1 MDNKKYIGSG
11 KAHNQFDSITVT
23 VDLAKAS
30 DAMFTT
36 ENGTYLRF
44 VVTKRQQADQYGKT
58 HACFFIPRTHD
69 EAPEP
74 APEKKKRRQKKD
86 HLSPSA

>member
-1 MDNKKYIGSG
+1 MDSKKYIGSG

-44 VVTKRQQADQYGKT
+44 VVTKRQQVDQYGKT
-58 HACFFIPRTHD
+58 HACFFIPRP
-69 EAPEP
+69 EAAPEP
-74 APEKKKRRQKKD
+74 EVPVRKRRQKKD